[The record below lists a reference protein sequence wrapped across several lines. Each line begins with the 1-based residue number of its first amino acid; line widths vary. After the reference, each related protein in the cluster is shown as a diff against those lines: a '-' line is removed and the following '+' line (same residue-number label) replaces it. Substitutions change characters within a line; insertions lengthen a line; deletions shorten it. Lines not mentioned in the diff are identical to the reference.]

1 MRSSGKLPRA
11 ATCLAILILGTAW
24 TSAAQA
30 GETRG
35 FLVSWFYTAQY
46 FDEKGRDCPKGLN
59 PTSTEIYRR
68 ELTRMGKSAQE
79 IEEYNGRIYDLQKLP
94 QNAPLTTMRGVRDGK
109 PANVYIDPESTSDP
123 NLFTVEGP
131 YGYGFNL
138 DGKEKPA
145 DFTDPDTGEKGVDNQ
160 LYRVQGCIRP
170 LRPLSATEHAQTP
183 GTYWNLALDTMQ
195 AVLIEVSGIDDAQN
209 DDDVTVGFYHA
220 QERTLRDSSGK
231 PMADMTYRVDPNPR
245 WTNTLRGKIKNGV
258 ITTEI
263 KDVTLGGDPIVMPE
277 FQFIQARLRL
287 QINADG
293 SLKGMLGGY
302 HKWFPIYWLYG
313 SGGWVI
319 ESQNSQDLPGYYY
332 ALKKMADA
340 DPDPVTGQNTS
351 ISLAYQIDAVPA
363 FVVHEPVEIGAATP
377 PSTQRAENR

>member
-1 MRSSGKLPRA
+1 MRSFKEFSQTAAVCLSG
-11 ATCLAILILGTAW
+11 LIPGSIW
-24 TSAAQA
+24 TPAAQA
-30 GETRG
+30 SETRG
-35 FLVSWFYTAQY
+35 FLVSWFHTAQY

-59 PTSTEIYRR
+59 PAAPDIYRR
-68 ELTRMGKSAQE
+68 ELTRMGKPKQE
-79 IEEYNGRIYDLQKLP
+79 IEEYVARVYDLQKIG

-109 PANVYIDPESTSDP
+109 PANVYTYPMSTVDP

-138 DGKEKPA
+138 DGKEKPT

-160 LYRVQGCIRP
+160 LYRVTGCIRA
-170 LRPLSATEHAQTP
+170 LKPLSATEHPQTP
-183 GTYWNLALDTMQ
+183 ASYWSFALDTMQ
-195 AVLIEVSGIDDAQN
+195 AVLIEISGIDDMQN

-220 QERTLRDSSGK
+220 QERTLRDSSGQ
-231 PMADMTYRVDPNPR
+231 PMADMTYQVDPNPR
-245 WTNTLRGKIKNGV
+245 WYNVLHGKIRNGV
-258 ITTEI
+258 LTTEI
-263 KDVTLGGDPIVMPE
+263 KDVTLGGEPIVMPE
-277 FQFIQARLRL
+277 FQFTKARLRL

-293 SLKGMLGGY
+293 SLKGLLGGY

-319 ESQNSQDLPGYYY
+319 ESQNSTDLPGYYY

-340 DPDPVTGQNTS
+340 DPDPVTGENTS

-363 FVVHEPVEIGAATP
+363 FVIHDAVDVAT
-377 PSTQRAENR
+377 STPRAQNR